1 MKLNNDTATATTPL
15 LVRKDGNASSTR
27 KFSLGVVSFIGITA
41 VLGTSAVFGT
51 AAARHFAKHPDAP
64 LGAVPSSS
72 APTPSAS
79 ALAHRE
85 DDSLNVLGD
94 AVEDFRD
101 VHIDGDEPTILDTI
115 RGHAEEHADAFWS
128 PPPKGELDEAFVE
141 EFYRVTGYRLDAR
154 EDGDRVFSGAGPVAD
169 LSLPLHQAS
178 STEYDAS
185 MKYLEHLKHL
195 QRRDAEVIARHA
207 ELHGRKV
214 VDEAASGTG
223 GDEGPGELGASSNSN
238 NQKKTD
244 NFVTDV
250 MVTAAKD
257 EAYSAVM
264 KEIRIQVNDD
274 EQVDLVVASLDS
286 FFEATEMI
294 AEAWDELSC
303 ESLSEVAVNR
313 AVNNALVMDAI
324 VSDAEKIN
332 ADIHEVK
339 LEMEKME
346 EDFYNKQV
354 ALHLAKD
361 KLDSKKRLVR
371 LAAEKTV
378 EKLEAD
384 LDKIQDDYYEVSRK
398 RRNLHNDLDVKME
411 LLPADDV
418 AGARL
423 VADDAMAKANALEQE
438 LKSKE
443 WDDMTPENRVDA
455 MEHFIAQS
463 DIVVDECGAPEARPH
478 WSDMTVKGAK
488 VSYHDFKTRI
498 QSPDYW
504 KGVTGVDLD
513 NPAKNADVFGTVG
526 SAGEIVNAID
536 PFSGPEFCWLDSKT
550 RGVGKIPNKCPNG
563 KEKIGLLCYDK
574 CPNGWDRV
582 GVDCH
587 QRCKSGDTDIG
598 LMCGLGNF
606 HYNRGGGSGQ
616 NCNWYGGNC
625 KCPSSKPSKCGFA
638 GGCCYKRCPSSHPNS
653 HVPLCHV
660 CSKTCSSSGY
670 EHGNPVNHM
679 GSSACAKR
687 IIFSPGL
694 SELQCPSN
702 MEKDAGLC
710 YPKCGSA
717 YKGVG
722 PVCWGS
728 PPKNWGMKG
737 GEKNNWVNCGMGAAK
752 DSGACGGAIAGQV
765 MGPMEV
771 AVFVATAGGS
781 SAATA
786 GKASDLLKKF
796 PPPVVKAC
804 DDLFALMSKAATKLP
819 DMPTVKKIMGQAAEI
834 LGSKPVEGGAGL
846 AGLIQGLANVQ
857 SETDLTRLLAEFMSI
872 FDPTGAASVI
882 AAYTFD
888 TCANM
893 MKDYS

>member
-27 KFSLGVVSFIGITA
+27 KFSLGVVSSIGIVA

-64 LGAVPSSS
+64 LGAVSSSS
-72 APTPSAS
+72 APTPSTS

-85 DDSLNVLGD
+85 DDSLNVFGD

-101 VHIDGDEPTILDTI
+101 VHIDGNEPTILDTI

-128 PPPKGELDEAFVE
+128 PPPKEELDEAFVE

-154 EDGDRVFSGAGPVAD
+154 EDGDRVFSGARAVAD

-195 QRRDAEVIARHA
+195 QRRDAEVIAHHA

-214 VDEAASGTG
+214 IDEAASGTG
-223 GDEGPGELGASSNSN
+223 GDEGTGKLGASSNSN
-238 NQKKTD
+238 VYVD
-244 NFVTDV
+244 Y
-250 MVTAAKD
+250 MVPNAKV
-257 EAYSAVM
+257 YTAVM
-264 KEIRIQVNDD
+264 KQINVRVTDD
-274 EQVDLVVASLDS
+274 ETVGLVISSLES
-286 FFEATEMI
+286 FFDATEMI

-313 AVNNALVMDAI
+313 AINNALVMDAI

-339 LEMEKME
+339 LEMEKLE
-346 EDFYNKQV
+346 NDFYNKQV

-361 KLDSKKRLVR
+361 QLDSNKR
-371 LAAEKTV
+371 AEKMV
-378 EKLEAD
+378 KKLEAD
-384 LDKIQDDYYEVSRK
+384 LFKIQLDYYEASHK
-398 RRNLHNDLDVKME
+398 RRTLHNDLDGKME
-411 LLPADDV
+411 SLPADDIE
-418 AGARL
+418 GARL
-423 VADDAMAKANALEQE
+423 AADDAKAKANALEQE
-438 LKSKE
+438 FARTD

-463 DIVVDECGAPEARPH
+463 DIIVDECGAPEARPH

-488 VSYHDFKTRI
+488 VSYNDFKTRI
-498 QSPDYW
+498 KSPDYW
-504 KGVTGVDLD
+504 KGVVDVDLN
-513 NPAKNADVFGTVG
+513 NPAKGAGDVLSSGG
-526 SAGEIVNAID
+526 QIVNAID

-550 RGVGKIPNKCPNG
+550 RGVGTIPNKCPDG

-606 HYNRGGGSGQ
+606 HYDRGGGSGQ

-625 KCPSSKPSKCGFA
+625 QCPSSKPSKCGFA
-638 GGCCYKRCPSSHPNS
+638 GGCCYKQCPSSHPNS

-660 CSKTCSSSGY
+660 CSKTCASSGY

-687 IIFSPGL
+687 ITFSPGL

-781 SAATA
+781 GAATA
-786 GKASDLLKKF
+786 GKASDLLKSF

-819 DMPTVKKIMGQAAEI
+819 DMPTVKKIMAQAAEI

-846 AGLIQGLANVQ
+846 AALIQGLANVQ

-893 MKDYS
+893 IKDYS

>member
-1 MKLNNDTATATTPL
+1 MHVNNDAATATTPL
-15 LVRKDGNASSTR
+15 LARKDGNASSTR
-27 KFSLGVVSFIGITA
+27 NFSLGVVSSIVIAA

-101 VHIDGDEPTILDTI
+101 VHIDRDEPTILDTI

-128 PPPKGELDEAFVE
+128 PHPKGELDEAFVE

-195 QRRDAEVIARHA
+195 QRRDAEVIAHHA

-223 GDEGPGELGASSNSN
+223 GDEGPGKLGKRSNSN
-238 NQKKTD
+238 RNTD
-244 NFVTDV
+244 NYAMDV
-250 MVTAAKD
+250 MVDAAKD

-264 KEIRIQVNDD
+264 KEIRIRVNDD
-274 EQVDLVVASLDS
+274 ETVDLVVASLES

-294 AEAWDELSC
+294 AEAWNDLSC

-313 AVNNALVMDAI
+313 AQNNALVMDAI

-332 ADIHEVK
+332 ADIHEVN
-339 LEMEKME
+339 LEMEKLE
-346 EDFYNKQV
+346 DDFYNKQV
-354 ALHLAKD
+354 ALQVAKD
-361 KLDSKKRLVR
+361 KLDSNKRAVR
-371 LAAEKTV
+371 LAAEKMV

-384 LDKIQDDYYEVSRK
+384 LDKIQADYYEVSHKHRTLHD
-398 RRNLHNDLDVKME
+398 NLNKQME
-411 LLPADDV
+411 LLPTNDV
-418 AGARL
+418 ADARR

-438 LKSKE
+438 FKSKD
-443 WDDMTPENRVDA
+443 WDAMTPETRVET
-455 MEHFIAQS
+455 MEHFIAKS
-463 DIVVDECGAPEARPH
+463 DMLVDECGGPEARPR
-478 WSDMTVKGAK
+478 WSDMTVNGAK
-488 VSYHDFKTRI
+488 VSYYDFKTRV

-504 KGVTGVDLD
+504 KGVTGVDLQ
-513 NPAKNADVFGTVG
+513 NPAKNTDVFGTVG
-526 SAGEIVNAID
+526 GAGEILNAVD

-574 CPNGWDRV
+574 CPTGWDRV

-606 HYNRGGGSGQ
+606 HYDRGGGSGQ

-625 KCPSSKPSKCGFA
+625 QCPSSKPSKCGFA
-638 GGCCYKRCPSSHPNS
+638 GNCCYKRCPSSHPNAD
-653 HVPLCHV
+653 VPLCHV
-660 CSKTCSSSGY
+660 CSKTCASSGY
-670 EHGNPVNHM
+670 EHKNPVNQL
-679 GSSACAKR
+679 GFASCAKR
-687 IIFSPGL
+687 ITFSPGL
-694 SELQCPSN
+694 SETQCPSD

-781 SAATA
+781 GAATA
-786 GKASDLLKKF
+786 GKAADLLKSF
-796 PPPVVKAC
+796 PPAVVKAC
-804 DDLFALMSKAATKLP
+804 DELFALMSKAVTKLP
-819 DMPTVKKIMGQAAEI
+819 DMPTVKKIMGQAGELLA
-834 LGSKPVEGGAGL
+834 SKPVEGGAGL
-846 AGLIQGLANVQ
+846 AALIQGLANVQ